1 MAARPDVVVLIVG
14 THSAADQMALRRHL
28 QRKRSVDGYFVIR
41 TVFVRSF
48 DEAWNATLV
57 NTKIQAVVIRNGFP
71 LRSQD
76 RHLAT
81 SHCGLKGLDA
91 DIEAVPES
99 ELGPTLGRLIAEF
112 RPELDLYLFT
122 DGHVEEIAARTGET
136 FTRIFF
142 REEDCDEL
150 YPSIIRNVVQR
161 YDTRF
166 FLALRDHAKLPVS
179 NFHALPVSRGKSIR
193 NSKWIGACATI

>member
-1 MAARPDVVVLIVG
+1 MAARLVVLIVG
-14 THSAADQMALRRHL
+14 THSAAEQKAIRRHL
-28 QRKRSVDGYFVIR
+28 QRKRSVDDDFVIR
-41 TVFVRSF
+41 TVFVRSVE
-48 DEAWNATLV
+48 DALHETRV
-57 NTKIQAVVIRNGFP
+57 NTEIQAVVIRNGLP

-81 SHCGLKGLDA
+81 SHWGLEGLGA

-99 ELGPTLGRLIAEF
+99 ERGPTLGRLIAEF

-122 DGHVEEIAARTGET
+122 DGNVEEIAARTGET

-150 YPSIIRNVVQR
+150 YSSIIRNVVQR
-161 YDTRF
+161 YDAPF
-166 FLALRDHAKLPVS
+166 FFALRDHAKLPVS